1 MLLVLLAAVFPFPQ
15 VILLGMAAW
24 KKDAYMADYSI
35 ILCCGG
41 LVALYHHALQMLP
54 GSGLRAQPPASH
66 ARSASS
72 NSAISHTP
80 HGVFRVRFLVVILAI
95 VRLQGRN

>member
-54 GSGLRAQPPASH
+54 GSGLVPSHRRLMRAAHLRIRLYHIPLMAFS
-66 ARSASS
+66 
-72 NSAISHTP
+72 
-80 HGVFRVRFLVVILAI
+80 VFAFWS
-95 VRLQGRN
+95 